1 MGRFRPFLCIV
12 LVLAGCAGP
21 PSISG
26 TGSSAVTL
34 STMSYDVVALGASNT
49 AGRGRGRTADGISP
63 DHAYP
68 AQRERLLASQGC
80 HVRILNA
87 GRAGD
92 TTDMM
97 LDRLPSVIGPG
108 TRLVILQP
116 GGNDERRGS
125 ARGTSLNVDAVQRA
139 VTQQGARLVMLD
151 DLEGIAGPY
160 RLADGQHFS
169 AEGHARL
176 AAYLAPTVRA
186 AGVCRP

>member
-1 MGRFRPFLCIV
+1 MKRLGLFRCIA
-12 LVLAGCAGP
+12 LVLSGCAGP

-26 TGSSAVTL
+26 VSQPAATF
-34 STMSYDVVALGASNT
+34 STTPYDVVALGASNT
-49 AGRGRGRTADGISP
+49 AGRGRGRTADGVPS
-63 DHAYP
+63 DQAYP
-68 AQRERLLASQGC
+68 AQLERLLASQGC

-108 TRLVILQP
+108 TKLVILQS

-125 ARGTSLNVDAVQRA
+125 ARGTSSNIDSIKRVVA
-139 VTQQGARLVMLD
+139 QQGAKLVMLD

-169 AEGHARL
+169 AEGHARF
-176 AAYLAPTVRA
+176 AAYLAPMVRA
-186 AGVCRP
+186 AGVCGR